1 MPAKFDMM
9 SLMKLL
15 STSNAKLEKGEKFG
29 YLSYGLSLAPS
40 TLSGKNFCSHA
51 SAGCKA
57 ACLNTAGMGVYK
69 TVQAGRLRR
78 ARLFIENRAG
88 FLAQLEKE
96 IEAAVKRANKVKLT
110 LCVRLNVL
118 SDLPFENLGIIQKF
132 PSVQF
137 YDYTANPK
145 RAISFLNKEL
155 PANYHLT
162 FSRKESNQ
170 AQTELLA
177 SMGMNIAAVFASMPE
192 NYLNKPVIDGDE
204 SDLRFLDSKGVI
216 VGLKAKGKAR
226 KDTSGFVIK

>member
-1 MPAKFDMM
+1 
-9 SLMKLL
+9 MKLL

-29 YLSYGLSLAPS
+29 YLSYGLSLAPHK
-40 TLSGKNFCSHA
+40 LSGKNFCSHA
-51 SAGCKA
+51 SAGCAA

-78 ARLFIENRAG
+78 AKMFIENRPA
-88 FLAQLEKE
+88 FLAQLETE
-96 IEAAVKRANKVKLT
+96 IAAAIKRAAKLKLT

-132 PSVQF
+132 PDVQF

-145 RAISFLNKEL
+145 RVISFLRGEL

-162 FSRKESNQ
+162 FSRKEDNQ
-170 AQTELLA
+170 AHVELLA
-177 SMGMNIAAVFASMPE
+177 KMGANIAAVFAEMPE
-192 NYLNKPVIDGDE
+192 KYLGNPVINGDE
-204 SDLRFLDSKGVI
+204 SDLRFLDRKGVI
-216 VGLKAKGKAR
+216 VGLKAKGKAK